1 MTKLL
6 LAAAL
11 TSWPLATAAALLAL
25 VLLALV
31 VDRLRNPRRRSGLA
45 LWWRLRWRLYPGR
58 GFARRLELY
67 LHYGLPAARKV
78 ARRARPCLRGWWA
91 RHVVRRNEIALF
103 LGWAQGWIIR
113 WRTYATLEDH
123 ILCLAPHKEGKTAH
137 LAGWIIDAPGAAIVT
152 SVRDD
157 IVEHTAGL
165 RGNVEL
171 FNPER
176 FGTWASTVRWSPV
189 HGCHEQ
195 ATALRR
201 AATMVAATET
211 GGLTDQAFWTN
222 QAAMTLAAL
231 LYAADLENLTLEHV
245 DAWTLNEDPTP
256 LKILTRP
263 RPGHNTKRA
272 AALVRRYHN
281 LHVRTRDSIY
291 LTLRQVLRCMDDPA
305 IAHMLCPP
313 PGQGLDLEAFL
324 RRRGTLYLISGDSTN
339 PATPILFATLVSE
352 IHHQARML
360 ATPQPNR
367 RTDPPVTFL
376 LDEAPEICPIPQ
388 LPGWIATAAGSG
400 FIFIIAGQSWS
411 QFQHRWTEHGAKT
424 IWNNCKAKMLFGATS
439 DPYDLKV
446 MSDLCGDIT
455 LPYREKSIDSSGKPH
470 YTRRWETVP
479 VLPADQA
486 RRLPTWRALVVRRNA
501 TPTIVRAEQVWKRA
515 DYKRWKTQDGTIPFP
530 RLNPTPPAATAKQTP
545 APHESPASG
554 SSSMPPP
561 TRQARSSRPW
571 HIKRR

>member
-1 MTKLL
+1 MSPLPSTL
-6 LAAAL
+6 AL
-11 TSWPLATAAALLAL
+11 TSWAVATAAALLT
-25 VLLALV
+25 LALV
-31 VDRLRNPRRRSGLA
+31 ALAADRLRNPRRRSGLA

-58 GFARRLELY
+58 GFARRLELH

-78 ARRARPCLRGWWA
+78 ARRARPCLRGWWS

-103 LGWAQGWIIR
+103 LGWAQGWLIR
-113 WRTYATLEDH
+113 FRAYATLEDH

-152 SVRDD
+152 SIRDD
-157 IVEHTAGL
+157 VVDLTAGL

-189 HGCHEQ
+189 HGCHDP

-211 GGLTDQAFWTN
+211 GGLSDQTFWTN

-231 LYAADLENLTLEHV
+231 LYAAGLEDLSLEHV

-263 RPGHNTKRA
+263 RPGHNTSRA

-291 LTLRQVLRCMDDPA
+291 LTLRQVLRCMDDPD
-305 IAHMLCPP
+305 IAHLLCPP
-313 PGQGLDLEAFL
+313 VGEGLDLEAFL
-324 RRRGTLYLISGDSTN
+324 RQRGTLYLISGDSTH
-339 PATPILFATLVSE
+339 PATPLLFATLISE

-360 ATPQPNR
+360 ASPRPNR
-367 RTDPPVTFL
+367 RMDPPVTFV

-400 FIFIIAGQSWS
+400 FVFIIAGQSWS
-411 QFQHRWTEHGAKT
+411 QFQHRWSEHGATT

-439 DPYDLKV
+439 DPHDLKV
-446 MSDLCGDIT
+446 MSDLAGEIT
-455 LPYREKSIDSSGKPH
+455 LPYREKTVDSSGKPY

-479 VLPADQA
+479 VLPPDHA

-501 TPTIVRAEQVWKRA
+501 TPTIVRTEQVWKRA
-515 DYKRWKTQDGTIPFP
+515 DYKRWKTKDGTIPFLP
-530 RLNPTPPAATAKQTP
+530 LTPTPPAPTP
-545 APHESPASG
+545 ATTPPSTDDSAT
-554 SSSMPPP
+554 PPP
-561 TRQARSSRPW
+561 TRQPRSSRPW
-571 HIKRR
+571 HIKRP